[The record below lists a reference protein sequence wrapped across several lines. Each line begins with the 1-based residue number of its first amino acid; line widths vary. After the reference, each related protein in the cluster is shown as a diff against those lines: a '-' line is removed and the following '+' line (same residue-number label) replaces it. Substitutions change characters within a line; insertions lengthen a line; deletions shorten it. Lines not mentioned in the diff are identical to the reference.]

1 MAQLGYLDFSCL
13 KSLQNKLGRLPD
25 PQIIIEDCANELA
38 VRLLQMAADRTP
50 VGHYPSSSGK
60 VGGTL
65 KNGWKIGDVR
75 RSGNVVSVEVFNP
88 VHYSHFVEFGH
99 RNANGSGWVDGKF
112 MLKISADE
120 LQALSSQIINNIIDK
135 HLGCLLTGL

>member
-1 MAQLGYLDFSCL
+1 MAHLASLDFS
-13 KSLQNKLGRLPD
+13 SLTSLRDKLAGLPD
-25 PQIIIEDCANELA
+25 PHLIINDCANELA
-38 VRLLQMAADRTP
+38 QRLLQLAADRTP
-50 VGHYPSSSGK
+50 VGQYPGSSGK

-65 KNGWKIGDVR
+65 KNGWQIGDVR

-112 MLKISADE
+112 MLTISADE
-120 LQALSSQIINNIIDK
+120 LQALSSQIISDK
-135 HLGCLLTGL
+135 INDYLRQIVP